1 MKKDDLI
8 EVTIEDLSE
17 EGTGIGKFEGMTF
30 FIKDAV
36 IGDRVRAKIMKLKK
50 TYGFARLMEVL
61 TPSPDRVEP
70 LCPVARQCG
79 GCQIQA
85 MSYEAQ
91 LAFKTRKVENNLK
104 RIGKFEEIPMESII
118 GMEDPFHYRNK
129 AQFPFGKNRDGKIIT
144 GFYAGRTHSI
154 IENTSCHLGKEVNE
168 EILEKI
174 LAWMNAFHV
183 EPYNEATGKG
193 LMRHSLIRCG
203 FRTGE
208 IMVCLVING
217 RKIPGEEALVD
228 SLKIIPG
235 MTSISL
241 NVNKEKTN
249 VILGREVINL
259 WGRPYIE
266 DYIGEVKYQ
275 ISPLSFFQVNPV
287 QTERLYGK
295 ALEYAGL
302 TGEET
307 VWDLYCGIGTIS
319 LFLARKA
326 RKVYGVEIIHD
337 AIEDARRNASLNGF
351 TNTEFY
357 VGKAEE
363 VLPEKYEK
371 EGVRADV
378 IVVDP
383 PRKGCD
389 ENLLSTM
396 VRMQPERIVYVS
408 CDSATLARDLRYLC
422 DNGYELKRVC
432 PADMFPQTV
441 HVETVVLLQRKNM

>member
-1 MKKDDLI
+1 
-8 EVTIEDLSE
+8 
-17 EGTGIGKFEGMTF
+17 
-30 FIKDAV
+30 
-36 IGDRVRAKIMKLKK
+36 
-50 TYGFARLMEVL
+50 
-61 TPSPDRVEP
+61 
-70 LCPVARQCG
+70 
-79 GCQIQA
+79 
-85 MSYEAQ
+85 
-91 LAFKTRKVENNLK
+91 
-104 RIGKFEEIPMESII
+104 MESII

-228 SLKIIPG
+228 SLKIIPS

-319 LFLARKA
+319 LLPGPESQKSL
-326 RKVYGVEIIHD
+326 
-337 AIEDARRNASLNGF
+337 RRG
-351 TNTEFY
+351 
-357 VGKAEE
+357 
-363 VLPEKYEK
+363 
-371 EGVRADV
+371 DH
-378 IVVDP
+378 
-383 PRKGCD
+383 PRRHRRRPSKC
-389 ENLLSTM
+389 L
-396 VRMQPERIVYVS
+396 
-408 CDSATLARDLRYLC
+408 
-422 DNGYELKRVC
+422 LKRLC
-432 PADMFPQTV
+432 Q
-441 HVETVVLLQRKNM
+441 HRVLRRQSRRSPP

>member
-36 IGDRVRAKIMKLKK
+36 IGDRVRAKIMKMKK
-50 TYGFARLMEVL
+50 NYGFARLMEVL

-203 FRTGE
+203 FRTGRSWSVSSSTAGKSRE
-208 IMVCLVING
+208 RRL
-217 RKIPGEEALVD
+217 LW
-228 SLKIIPG
+228 
-235 MTSISL
+235 
-241 NVNKEKTN
+241 
-249 VILGREVINL
+249 IL
-259 WGRPYIE
+259 
-266 DYIGEVKYQ
+266 
-275 ISPLSFFQVNPV
+275 
-287 QTERLYGK
+287 
-295 ALEYAGL
+295 
-302 TGEET
+302 
-307 VWDLYCGIGTIS
+307 
-319 LFLARKA
+319 
-326 RKVYGVEIIHD
+326 
-337 AIEDARRNASLNGF
+337 
-351 TNTEFY
+351 
-357 VGKAEE
+357 
-363 VLPEKYEK
+363 
-371 EGVRADV
+371 
-378 IVVDP
+378 
-383 PRKGCD
+383 
-389 ENLLSTM
+389 
-396 VRMQPERIVYVS
+396 
-408 CDSATLARDLRYLC
+408 
-422 DNGYELKRVC
+422 
-432 PADMFPQTV
+432 
-441 HVETVVLLQRKNM
+441 